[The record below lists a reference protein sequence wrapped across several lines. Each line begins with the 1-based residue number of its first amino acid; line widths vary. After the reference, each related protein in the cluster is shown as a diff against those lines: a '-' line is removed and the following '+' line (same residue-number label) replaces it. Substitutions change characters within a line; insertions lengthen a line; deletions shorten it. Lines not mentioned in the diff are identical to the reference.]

1 MNMCRTKVFA
11 PLLFSEQFQ
20 HVPKVTQDDLIDY
33 GARYGNI
40 KTTLFGTDMKEGDQ
54 VFCVVIFRK
63 LNYTQRKEL
72 PLPAEASMESMTLV
86 ADDFSKLSEQ
96 YDFMKHVPGQRG
108 KIPMIVDKNER
119 NVLKDE
125 EVFMSSM

>member
-1 MNMCRTKVFA
+1 MNMCRTKVFV

-20 HVPKVTQDDLIDY
+20 HVSKVTQDDLIDY
-33 GARYGNI
+33 GARHGNI
-40 KTTLFGTDMKEGDQ
+40 KTTLFGTDMKVDEQ
-54 VFCVVIFRK
+54 VFSVVIYRK

-72 PLPAEASMESMTLV
+72 PLPAEASMMSMTLV
-86 ADDFSKLSEQ
+86 ANDFQKLSEQ
-96 YDFMKHVPGQRG
+96 YDFMKYVPGQRG

-119 NVLKDE
+119 NILKDE